1 MDSVSD
7 ESDVTVYSNI
17 INGKGCYN
25 YIVYDLMKES
35 PSSYVYRVSSL
46 AIVDDVVTETKLAVE
61 YETYD
66 GPDYAATVS
75 YKDYTGAELTEEEY
89 YAYAAAY
96 YDAQNAAE
104 QRAHFQWKDVS
115 DIVNASDEEAAQI
128 LMESYDAYSFH

>member
-1 MDSVSD
+1 MMVR
-7 ESDVTVYSNI
+7 I
-17 INGKGCYN
+17 
-25 YIVYDLMKES
+25 M
-35 PSSYVYRVSSL
+35 
-46 AIVDDVVTETKLAVE
+46 
-61 YETYD
+61 
-66 GPDYAATVS
+66 AATVT

-104 QRAHFQWKDVS
+104 HQAHFQWKDVS